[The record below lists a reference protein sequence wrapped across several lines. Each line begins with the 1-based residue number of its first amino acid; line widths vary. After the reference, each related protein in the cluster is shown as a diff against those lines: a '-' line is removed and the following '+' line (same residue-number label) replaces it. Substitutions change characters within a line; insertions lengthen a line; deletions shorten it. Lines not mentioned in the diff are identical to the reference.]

1 MLSRKIIAAVSG
13 VGAVAVLV
21 LALAVADRGS
31 QPSGGAV
38 LGATEK
44 GGPTATAGKPAAKG
58 KAKGKGKNYVASGTV
73 ASVDAAGGV
82 VSIAVTSGPGGV
94 NRAAQAWRGQTIQ
107 FDVSGAQLQIG
118 DTNGDGTSDLNDV
131 AVGDR
136 AQVQARLASTDA
148 QPYSARRVKDV
159 TSLEAEDDTTT
170 TPTTT
175 TPTTTTP

>member
-1 MLSRKIIAAVSG
+1 MLSRKIIAAVAG

-21 LALAVADRGS
+21 LALAVANGGS
-31 QPSGGAV
+31 QPNGGAV

-44 GGPTATAGKPAAKG
+44 GGPTATAGKPAPKS
-58 KAKGKGKNYVASGTV
+58 KAKGKTYVASGTV
-73 ASVDAAGGV
+73 ASVDAAGGA

-148 QPYSARRVKDV
+148 QQPYSARRFKDV
-159 TSLEAEDDTTT
+159 TSLESDDGTTTT

-175 TPTTTTP
+175 TP